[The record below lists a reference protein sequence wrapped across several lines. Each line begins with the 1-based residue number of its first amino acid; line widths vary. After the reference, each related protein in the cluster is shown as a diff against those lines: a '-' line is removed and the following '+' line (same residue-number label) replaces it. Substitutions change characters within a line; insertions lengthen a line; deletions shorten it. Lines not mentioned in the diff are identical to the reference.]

1 MKTNIDAIIGK
12 HGIVH
17 QRIAKNKAGMVEV
30 EDEQW
35 RARSKEAIDEGEE
48 VEIMGVKGVTLQVRK
63 AKGEK
68 GVVGRLGK
76 FLGKEQK

>member
-1 MKTNIDAIIGK
+1 MKTNIDALIGK
-12 HGIVH
+12 HGIVR
-17 QRIAKNKAGMVEV
+17 QRIARNKAGMVEV

-35 RARSKEAIDEGEE
+35 RARSNEEIDEGEE

-68 GVVGRLGK
+68 GVIGQLSK
-76 FLGKEQK
+76 FLDQEQK